1 MDAPG
6 NLGSNQDRGLGIIAA
21 PVLALVTIGY
31 GTPSVTR
38 QIRDPGRK
46 DYRGHDGT
54 EQRGQ
59 VSGSDVFRKE
69 SAMSFGRWLR
79 DQFVY
84 QRPDHDEKFREV
96 LRLTG
101 EVADSAHNL
110 NEKMKSYAKSRDP
123 FVAMIADLYNQHQVH
138 EIYKGPE

>member
-1 MDAPG
+1 
-6 NLGSNQDRGLGIIAA
+6 
-21 PVLALVTIGY
+21 
-31 GTPSVTR
+31 
-38 QIRDPGRK
+38 
-46 DYRGHDGT
+46 
-54 EQRGQ
+54 
-59 VSGSDVFRKE
+59 
-69 SAMSFGRWLR
+69 MSFGRWLR

-84 QRPDHDEKFREV
+84 QRPRDDEKFREV

>member
-6 NLGSNQDRGLGIIAA
+6 NLGSNQDRRLGAISA
-21 PVLALVTIGY
+21 PVLALVAIGY
-31 GTPSVTR
+31 GTPSVAR
-38 QIRDPGRK
+38 QIRDLGRK
-46 DYRGHDGT
+46 DHRGHDGT
-54 EQRGQ
+54 EQRSQ
-59 VSGSDVFRKE
+59 DSGSDVLWKE

-84 QRPDHDEKFREV
+84 QRPRDDEKFREV

-101 EVADSAHNL
+101 EVADSAHSL
-110 NEKMKSYAKSRDP
+110 NEKMKAYARSKDP
-123 FVAMIADLYNQHQVH
+123 FVAMIADLYNQHQVN